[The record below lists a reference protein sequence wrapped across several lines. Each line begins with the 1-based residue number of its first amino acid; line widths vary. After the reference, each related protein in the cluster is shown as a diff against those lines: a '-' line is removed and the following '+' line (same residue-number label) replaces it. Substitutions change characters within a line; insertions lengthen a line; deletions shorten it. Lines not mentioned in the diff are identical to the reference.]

1 VSALVRRVPAWA
13 LTASFG
19 LLYVIVAP
27 ASSDLAAA
35 GYRSEL
41 FARAGF
47 TLWDNGWYGGHHL
60 VAYSLLAPALGSLIG
75 PQLLA
80 ALSMTLATALFPRLL
95 AGEFPARAIRIASLW
110 FAYGAAIGLLA
121 NRVPFNLGLAIGIGA
136 LVAARSSTRMPRR
149 SSAERR
155 MHAVTV
161 ALAILCALASP
172 IAGAFLALAAIAWA
186 LAGRSSIGR
195 PAIARP
201 VIARSAIGR
210 PAIGQ
215 PAIGQHAIDR
225 HQDRPFALALAF
237 TALLPIVVLVLAF
250 PEGGPQPF
258 DASAFYPTLS
268 AVLLI
273 AVLMPPKERA
283 LRIGALLYAIAL
295 VAMYMIPTAVGGNV
309 DRLGALMAG
318 PLAAACTV
326 TGRSSGGS
334 SRRLRRGRNWR
345 AGLLIVAAPLL
356 IYWQSNAP
364 VANFASAA
372 SDPGVKEAYYAPLID
387 ELRVLGV
394 GYGPR
399 PARIEVVP
407 TRDHAEARFLAA
419 HVMIA
424 RGWERQ
430 LDVDRNALFYESPLR
445 PDHYEDWLSFAAI
458 SYVALPDAPLDYSAR
473 AEARLVR
480 AVPGYL
486 REVWH
491 SRHWRLFAVREAVPL
506 AQPPSVLTALDTDS
520 FTLRAPG
527 AGTFRVRVRFT
538 PYWALAGGHGCVHRA
553 AGGWTD
559 VQTRGAGSVKV
570 VIDFSLGRVF
580 EHGPRCR

>member
-13 LTASFG
+13 ITASFAVA
-19 LLYVIVAP
+19 YVIVAP
-27 ASSDLAAA
+27 ASTDLAAA
-35 GYRSEL
+35 GYRSDL

-47 TLWDNGWYGGHHL
+47 TLWDNGWYGGHHM
-60 VAYSLLAPALGSLIG
+60 VAYSLLAPGLGALIG

-80 ALSMTLATALFPRLL
+80 ALSMTAATALFALL
-95 AGEFPARAIRIASLW
+95 IDGEFPPRATRIASLW
-110 FAYGAAIGLLA
+110 FAYGAAVGLLA
-121 NRVPFNLGLAIGIGA
+121 NRVAFDLGLAIGLGA
-136 LVAARSSTRMPRR
+136 LLAARASRGMPRR
-149 SSAERR
+149 SSTARL
-155 MHAVTV
+155 HALTV

-172 IAGAFLALAAIAWA
+172 IAGAFLALAAVAWG
-186 LAGRSSIGR
+186 LAGTH
-195 PAIARP
+195 P
-201 VIARSAIGR
+201 
-210 PAIGQ
+210 
-215 PAIGQHAIDR
+215 DR
-225 HQDRPFALALAF
+225 RFAFALAF
-237 TALLPIVVLVLAF
+237 TALLPIVVLVLSF

-258 DASAFYPTLS
+258 VASAFYPTLG

-283 LRIGALLYAIAL
+283 LRIGALLYAAAL
-295 VAMYMIPTAVGGNV
+295 VGMYMIPTAVGGNV

-318 PLAAACTV
+318 PLAAACAF
-326 TGRSSGGS
+326 TGRSSGGFS
-334 SRRLRRGRNWR
+334 LGFGRHGNWR

-364 VANFASAA
+364 IGDYASAA
-372 SDPGVKEAYYAPLID
+372 SDPAVNASYYRPLID
-387 ELRVLGV
+387 ELSVLGV

-407 TRDHAEARFLAA
+407 TRDHGEARWVAP

-430 LDVDRNALFYESPLR
+430 LDVNRNALFYEHTLR
-445 PDHYEDWLSFAAI
+445 PDRYEDWLSFAAI

-473 AEARLVR
+473 AEGRLVR
-480 AVPGYL
+480 AFPSYL

-491 SRHWRLFAVREAVPL
+491 SRHWRLFAVLGAVPL
-506 AQPPSVLTALDTDS
+506 AQPPSVLTAIDSDS
-520 FTLRAPG
+520 FSLRAAR

-538 PYWALAGGHGCVHRA
+538 PYWALAGGHGCVRRA

-559 VQTRGAGSVKV
+559 VQTRGAGSVRV
-570 VIDFSLGRVF
+570 VIDFSLARVF